1 MLIFKALEI
10 GVLSMKSTEIFD
22 FMRPKGL
29 TDNQV
34 KALYLLIDQ
43 GAKIETI
50 AQFVGMVSPNTT
62 PTPTPKPKFSFSNTS
77 LTRLQTCHPD
87 IQKVICRAMEI
98 TTMDFMVL
106 EGERTKEQA
115 YINWGK
121 GRTVQQ
127 LAVKGVPAKYAQP
140 SLKKVTWLSNPLNSK
155 HIKQKDGYAH
165 AIDLCPYPIDWNNIA
180 DFKKLGEIVLQAA
193 KDVGVKLTWGGTWES
208 PDFPHYEI

>member
-1 MLIFKALEI
+1 
-10 GVLSMKSTEIFD
+10 MKSTEIFD

-29 TDNQV
+29 TDDQV
-34 KALYLLIDQ
+34 KALYLLLDQ

-50 AQFVGMVSPNTT
+50 AQFVGMTKPAEGDVSA
-62 PTPTPKPKFSFSNTS
+62 KPKFSFSNTS

-87 IQKVICRAMEI
+87 IQKVIHRAMEI

-115 YINWGK
+115 YANWGK

-127 LAVKGVPAKYAQP
+127 LAAKGVPAKYAQP
-140 SLKKVTWLSNPLNSK
+140 SLSKVTWLSDPLNSK

-165 AIDLCPYPIDWNNIA
+165 AIDLCPYPISWEDIPA
-180 DFKKLGEIVLQAA
+180 FQKLGKIIKQAA
-193 KDVGVKLTWGGTWES
+193 KDVNVKIEWGGDWS
-208 PDFPHYEI
+208 KPDYPHVQI